1 MALIIDPDSLNQGT
15 EVTIS
20 TAARTFTLNIAGN
33 LSADGVTGQAFYS
46 WLKEEWK
53 SDANL
58 IPYPFPMIGI
68 TPEQFEFIDGWKL
81 ANDASRKLI
90 RTAGWKEIDVTG
102 TTNREYCGITTLG
115 DIDATSKTVGDKA
128 YYSFSSSPSQNFFTY
143 AGPVDEAVQFYGDAS
158 NGNFDYTNDTLNL
171 YIRIEGKLYGSCF
184 STESTIQ
191 AKVIKLSGPLAEA
204 NDAKITHTDA
214 QIAGDAPYTG
224 MGIEF
229 FSSAQTKTGFSTG
242 SHDFGIVVDGNTG
255 SVEQIYEFLQWSL
268 RQNSDIDDGTG
279 THLGTLTDAFAQF
292 VGDRLDTLAV
302 TNSEG
307 GGTGVFLDDVATD
320 DTNSMRMIDNTGT
333 YREYPFVA
341 TGNIIFNT
349 NLQNDADAIYRM
361 FFLYTHATAV
371 SDLAVSSSSGAN
383 ASLDSAGG
391 NLPSLSQNDYIYVPV
406 LQTTKITGFGRLR
419 MPLLRQHKR
428 TQPRSMPLTRLTK
441 PRPRA
446 RSAKIRLAR
455 HRPYW
460 SMIIARPIFRATFPV
475 PRQLVTISIMM
486 ATRKAAARPAR
497 MQPLLWSRSAMARR
511 NMLLPP
517 GPLPDKRATMFHSS
531 RPLNVITPTHDF
543 RGLVNGDY
551 LYIRSNPDNRG
562 KR

>member
-1 MALIIDPDSLNQGT
+1 MALITDPDSLNQAT

-20 TAARTFTLNIAGN
+20 TAARTFTLNLAGN

-68 TPEQFEFIDGWKL
+68 TPEQFEFVDGWKL

-90 RTAGWKEIDVTG
+90 RTAGWKEIDITG

-143 AGPVDEAVQFYGDAS
+143 AGPVDEAIQFYGDAS
-158 NGNFDYTNDTLNL
+158 NGNFDYTSDTLTL
-171 YIRIEGKLYGSCF
+171 FIRIEGKLYGSCF

-214 QIAGDAPYTG
+214 QIAGNTPYTN

-229 FSSAQTKTGFSTG
+229 FASAQTKTGFSTG
-242 SHDFGIVVDGNTG
+242 SHDFGIVVSGATG
-255 SVEQIYEFLQWSL
+255 SVEEIYEFLQWSL
-268 RQNSDIDDGTG
+268 RQNSDIDDGAG

-307 GGTGVFLDDVATD
+307 GGTGVFLDNVAAD

-349 NLQNDADAIYRM
+349 NLQNDANAIYRM

-391 NLPSLSQNDYIYVPV
+391 NLPTLAQNDYIYIDGFTNSENNGLWQITDASPSST
-406 LQTTKITGFGRLR
+406 QADATKIDAIDPTNETAASCTVGENPFGTPSAILVDDNSSVDISGNVSANSSIGYDFDYDGNVQGGRTAGEDAEVIVVAIGHGTAQYVAATG
-419 MPLLRQHKR
+419 
-428 TQPRSMPLTRLTK
+428 TI
-441 PRPRA
+441 A
-446 RSAKIRLAR
+446 RSTGNNI
-455 HRPYW
+455 
-460 SMIIARPIFRATFPV
+460 S
-475 PRQLVTISIMM
+475 LV
-486 ATRKAAARPAR
+486 AA
-497 MQPLLWSRSAMARR
+497 LER
-511 NMLLPP
+511 N
-517 GPLPDKRATMFHSS
+517 
-531 RPLNVITPTHDF
+531 
-543 RGLVNGDY
+543 Y
-551 LYIRSNPDNRG
+551 SNP
-562 KR
+562 

>member
-1 MALIIDPDSLNQGT
+1 MALITDPDSLNQAT

-20 TAARTFTLNIAGN
+20 TAARTFTLNLAGN

-68 TPEQFEFIDGWKL
+68 TPEQFEFVDGWKL

-90 RTAGWKEIDVTG
+90 RTAGWKEIDITG

-143 AGPVDEAVQFYGDAS
+143 AGPVDEAIQFYGDAS
-158 NGNFDYTNDTLNL
+158 NGNFDYTSDTLTL
-171 YIRIEGKLYGSCF
+171 FIRIEGKLYGSCF

-214 QIAGDAPYTG
+214 QIAGNTPYTN

-229 FSSAQTKTGFSTG
+229 FASAQTKTGFSTG
-242 SHDFGIVVDGNTG
+242 SHDFGIVVSGATG
-255 SVEQIYEFLQWSL
+255 SVEEIYEFLQWSL
-268 RQNSDIDDGTG
+268 RQNSDIDDGAG

-307 GGTGVFLDDVATD
+307 GGTGVFLDNVATD

-349 NLQNDADAIYRM
+349 NLQNDANAIYRM

-391 NLPSLSQNDYIYVPV
+391 NLPTLAQNDYIYIDGFTNSENNGLWQITDASPSST
-406 LQTTKITGFGRLR
+406 QADATKIDAIDPTNETAASCTVGENPFGTPSAILVDDNSSVDISGNVSANSSIGYDFDYDGNVQGGRTAGEDAEVIVVAIGHGTAQYVAATG
-419 MPLLRQHKR
+419 
-428 TQPRSMPLTRLTK
+428 TI
-441 PRPRA
+441 A
-446 RSAKIRLAR
+446 RSTGNNI
-455 HRPYW
+455 
-460 SMIIARPIFRATFPV
+460 S
-475 PRQLVTISIMM
+475 LV
-486 ATRKAAARPAR
+486 AA
-497 MQPLLWSRSAMARR
+497 LER
-511 NMLLPP
+511 N
-517 GPLPDKRATMFHSS
+517 
-531 RPLNVITPTHDF
+531 
-543 RGLVNGDY
+543 Y
-551 LYIRSNPDNRG
+551 SNP
-562 KR
+562 

>member
-1 MALIIDPDSLNQGT
+1 MALITDPDSLNQAT

-68 TPEQFEFIDGWKL
+68 TPEQFEFVDGWKL

-102 TTNREYCGITTLG
+102 ATNREYCGITTLG

-128 YYSFSSSPSQNFFTY
+128 YYSFSSNPSQTFFTY

-204 NDAKITHTDA
+204 DDAKITHTDA

-242 SHDFGIVVDGNTG
+242 SHDFGIVVDGNAGT
-255 SVEQIYEFLQWSL
+255 VEQIYEFLQWSL

-391 NLPSLSQNDYIYVPV
+391 NLPSLSQNDYIYVAGFTNDENNGLWQITDASPSAT
-406 LQTTKITGFGRLR
+406 QADATKIDAINPINETATACTVGENPFGTPSAILVDDNSAADISGNVSGASSIGYDFDYDGNT
-419 MPLLRQHKR
+419 QGGR
-428 TQPRSMPLTRLTK
+428 TAGEDATVIVVAIGHGTAQYVAAAGT
-441 PRPRA
+441 
-446 RSAKIRLAR
+446 
-455 HRPYW
+455 
-460 SMIIARPIFRATFPV
+460 IARQTGNNV
-475 PRQLVTISIMM
+475 SLV
-486 ATRKAAARPAR
+486 AA
-497 MQPLLWSRSAMARR
+497 LER
-511 NMLLPP
+511 N
-517 GPLPDKRATMFHSS
+517 
-531 RPLNVITPTHDF
+531 
-543 RGLVNGDY
+543 Y
-551 LYIRSNPDNRG
+551 SNP
-562 KR
+562 

>member
-349 NLQNDADAIYRM
+349 NLQNDANAIYRM
-361 FFLYTHATAV
+361 FFFYTHATTV
-371 SDLAVSSSSGAN
+371 SDLAVSSASGAN

-391 NLPSLSQNDYIYVPV
+391 NLPSLSQNDYIYVSGFTNNENNGLWQITDASPSST
-406 LQTTKITGFGRLR
+406 QADATKIDAIDPTNETATSCTVGENPFGTPSAILVDDNSSVDISGNVSANSSIGYDFDYDGNVQGGRTAGEDAEVIVVAIGHGTAQYVAATG
-419 MPLLRQHKR
+419 
-428 TQPRSMPLTRLTK
+428 T
-441 PRPRA
+441 
-446 RSAKIRLAR
+446 
-455 HRPYW
+455 
-460 SMIIARPIFRATFPV
+460 IARQTGNNIS
-475 PRQLVTISIMM
+475 LV
-486 ATRKAAARPAR
+486 AA
-497 MQPLLWSRSAMARR
+497 LER
-511 NMLLPP
+511 N
-517 GPLPDKRATMFHSS
+517 
-531 RPLNVITPTHDF
+531 
-543 RGLVNGDY
+543 Y
-551 LYIRSNPDNRG
+551 SNP
-562 KR
+562 